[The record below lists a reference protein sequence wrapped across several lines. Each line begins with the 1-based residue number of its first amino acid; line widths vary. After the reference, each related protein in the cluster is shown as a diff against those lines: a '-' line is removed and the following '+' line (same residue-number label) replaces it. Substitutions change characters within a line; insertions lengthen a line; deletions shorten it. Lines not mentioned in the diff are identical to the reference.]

1 MYVIAVEPNKKAHTR
16 IIDDDLNALQKAV
29 GGNIETIYLNDDPI
43 VIVCNS
49 ERKLNGKKMNHALTN
64 DNGEIYDI
72 LSGTFLVAG
81 VNSNGELTSIP
92 GELVEKYLDRYEILH
107 VFAKGD
113 DGRYTVAEL
122 PAKVGDDINESLE
135 IYEEDRAA
143 YIEEMGEEPSEYQH
157 VIWSNSLNVDPEL
170 WRGSFNDYIAL
181 NNLELDPDN
190 KSELFR
196 YIDKVNMGY
205 WANVKNELGVDVQNE
220 IIEIREDKDDIYSH
234 EKHITYHEIKA
245 NKISDCL
252 NADDRAP
259 TYETWYLDDKGDFC
273 CNQLLNCH
281 SCYRIYK
288 PNTTEAQK
296 ADLRAKM
303 QDGTATR
310 SDIINATQP
319 LGDEIAKI
327 YGWTSSNDKQQ
338 EEENNGNTITVNSK
352 LLEMVVVEL
361 ETGTG
366 KCCNYREAKDPD
378 ITFPDISNPDVYE
391 MQISEMDT
399 PTDTRGQQH
408 YIQKKIAQN
417 KVPIYDYILRE
428 METQLEN
435 VQETRTDRQYYILL
449 FAESQDDYFYALS
462 RISQTLI
469 YNDLARKMSLPA
481 KLAVLE
487 KLNNKS
493 QTMQTMLQN
502 DFSELLMRKLA
513 RKAQLQSIGTERETR
528 ITCILFAVKTKSC
541 QSRSR

>member
-338 EEENNGNTITVNSK
+338 EEENNGNTITVNRK

-391 MQISEMDT
+391 MQISEMDAAT
-399 PTDTRGQQH
+399 PLTTYHIDSRGDLLADRSWSDGRAEN
-408 YIQKKIAQN
+408 YWYYRLYKPETTEAQKEA
-417 KVPIYDYILRE
+417 LRE
-428 METQLEN
+428 KLRNGTATRADITSVTQRLGD
-435 VQETRTDRQYYILL
+435 VISK
-449 FAESQDDYFYALS
+449 AEEYKEYDWY
-462 RISQTLI
+462 
-469 YNDLARKMSLPA
+469 KLP
-481 KLAVLE
+481 
-487 KLNNKS
+487 
-493 QTMQTMLQN
+493 
-502 DFSELLMRKLA
+502 
-513 RKAQLQSIGTERETR
+513 EREDIPNVKDKDKGK
-528 ITCILFAVKTKSC
+528 ITTVSAFCEKYSEQESSA
-541 QSRSR
+541 SRERE

>member
-49 ERKLNGKKMNHALTN
+49 ERKLNGKKMNRALTN

-92 GELVEKYLDRYEILH
+92 GELVEKYLDKYETLH

-310 SDIINATQP
+310 SDVINATQP

-366 KCCNYREAKDPD
+366 KQCK
-378 ITFPDISNPDVYE
+378 
-391 MQISEMDT
+391 
-399 PTDTRGQQH
+399 
-408 YIQKKIAQN
+408 
-417 KVPIYDYILRE
+417 
-428 METQLEN
+428 
-435 VQETRTDRQYYILL
+435 
-449 FAESQDDYFYALS
+449 
-462 RISQTLI
+462 
-469 YNDLARKMSLPA
+469 
-481 KLAVLE
+481 
-487 KLNNKS
+487 
-493 QTMQTMLQN
+493 
-502 DFSELLMRKLA
+502 
-513 RKAQLQSIGTERETR
+513 
-528 ITCILFAVKTKSC
+528 
-541 QSRSR
+541 

>member
-1 MYVIAVEPNKKAHTR
+1 
-16 IIDDDLNALQKAV
+16 
-29 GGNIETIYLNDDPI
+29 
-43 VIVCNS
+43 
-49 ERKLNGKKMNHALTN
+49 
-64 DNGEIYDI
+64 
-72 LSGTFLVAG
+72 
-81 VNSNGELTSIP
+81 
-92 GELVEKYLDRYEILH
+92 
-107 VFAKGD
+107 
-113 DGRYTVAEL
+113 
-122 PAKVGDDINESLE
+122 
-135 IYEEDRAA
+135 
-143 YIEEMGEEPSEYQH
+143 MGERE
-157 VIWSNSLNVDPEL
+157 
-170 WRGSFNDYIAL
+170 
-181 NNLELDPDN
+181 
-190 KSELFR
+190 
-196 YIDKVNMGY
+196 
-205 WANVKNELGVDVQNE
+205 NELGVDVQNE

-391 MQISEMDT
+391 MQISEMDAAT
-399 PTDTRGQQH
+399 PLTTYHIDSRGDLLADRSWSDGRAEN
-408 YIQKKIAQN
+408 YWYYRLYKPETTEAQKEA
-417 KVPIYDYILRE
+417 LRE
-428 METQLEN
+428 KLRNGTATRADITSVTQRLGD
-435 VQETRTDRQYYILL
+435 VISK
-449 FAESQDDYFYALS
+449 AEEYKEYDWY
-462 RISQTLI
+462 
-469 YNDLARKMSLPA
+469 KLP
-481 KLAVLE
+481 
-487 KLNNKS
+487 
-493 QTMQTMLQN
+493 
-502 DFSELLMRKLA
+502 
-513 RKAQLQSIGTERETR
+513 EREDIPNVKDKDKGK
-528 ITCILFAVKTKSC
+528 ITTVSAFCEKYSEQESSA
-541 QSRSR
+541 SRERE